1 LNRRDAETPREI
13 SPITMFKQH
22 ADLHPRLQ
30 QLPGV
35 VQGRFAETQA
45 RIDGTGDEVLD
56 YRHAVKRYHGCRQI
70 VIEGGDHA
78 FRDFGEYLDTVLEF
92 CGVSALHR

>member
-1 LNRRDAETPREI
+1 MAPGIQLNRRDAEAAERH
-13 SPITMFKQH
+13 ITRPERYLLM
-22 ADLHPRLQ
+22 
-30 QLPGV
+30 V
-35 VQGRFAETQA
+35 E
-45 RIDGTGDEVLD
+45 TGDEVLD

-78 FRDFGEYLDTVLEF
+78 FRDFGEHLDTVLEF

>member
-1 LNRRDAETPREI
+1 
-13 SPITMFKQH
+13 MFKQD
-22 ADLHPRLQ
+22 ADLHSRPQ
-30 QLPGV
+30 QLPRV
-35 VQGRFAETQA
+35 VQGQFAEAQA
-45 RIDGTGDEVLD
+45 RIVRTGDEVLD

-78 FRDFGEYLDTVLEF
+78 FRDFGEFLDTVLEF